1 MGYMAE
7 LLKLAEQSEN
17 ACWKNYVQVGM
28 KMKGGR
34 EVPNCV
40 PAGGVPKAK
49 KKTQKKSAS
58 SNTYSVIMN
67 SIVDAP
73 VRCTPGFGCKRYLN
87 TQERIEVEAA
97 KRKMFPDLLA
107 TEADPIS
114 SQMSSPMWAGIGT
127 GALGALLG
135 GATGAGVGRV
145 TDFGALPAG
154 AIGALIGG
162 LGGGLYGTIAKNKA
176 NKRLEDTI
184 EDLPVGADI
193 GDIEVYSDP
202 RFRQQLARD
211 FQRQLVRKGFME

>member
-40 PAGGVPKAK
+40 PAGGVPKPKA
-49 KKTQKKSAS
+49 KKTQKKTAAS
-58 SNTYSVIMN
+58 RMD

-87 TQERIEVEAA
+87 EQERIEVEAA
-97 KRKMFPDLLA
+97 KRQMFPDFLA

-114 SQMSSPMWAGIGT
+114 SQMSSPMWSGIGAGT
-127 GALGALLG
+127 LGALLG
-135 GATGAGVGRV
+135 GATGAGVGRI

-162 LGGGLYGTIAKNKA
+162 LGGGLYGTIARNKA